1 MYEDY
6 YRFTRHPFSVTP
18 DPEFLYKSEA
28 HQAALEQLQ
37 RGIRRSEGF
46 FLLTGDVGT
55 GKTTICRTLV
65 QQLGRNVFTALVLN
79 PFVTQ
84 EELVRAILQ
93 DFGVVTH
100 EEARTGAFAWATKQ
114 QLINTL
120 NDFLVSL
127 AQIGASAV
135 VVVDEAQNLS
145 PSLLEGIRLLSN
157 LETDDRKLLQ
167 ILLVGQPELVT
178 TLEADGMRQL
188 RQRVARRA
196 ELRPLTREEVEQ
208 YVAYRLRIASGAWGT
223 IFNERALDL
232 VYEFSG
238 GIPRKINL
246 VCDRALEAGFAAL
259 APAINEDLVLK
270 AAELLQLRRE
280 ARAPPPPRARELPS
294 PWRPRRAW
302 RPRPVAPG
310 ATRAVVVAAG
320 VAVGLSVGVG
330 IGVGG
335 VRIGASWL
343 QADVPRPPSPPS
355 RQAALSV
362 PRAVDFGRAILGSTD
377 VAQPEEFTVHAA
389 LFPDRDSADATAAML
404 REFGF
409 RAGIGTAS
417 VAGVPVVVGPFT
429 TLDGARV
436 VEEDLQT
443 RLRFRDA
450 RIVAARA
457 P

>member
-6 YRFTRHPFSVTP
+6 YRFTRHPFSLTP

-120 NDFLVSL
+120 NDFLISL

-196 ELRPLTREEVEQ
+196 SR
-208 YVAYRLRIASGAWGT
+208 GA
-223 IFNERALDL
+223 
-232 VYEFSG
+232 
-238 GIPRKINL
+238 
-246 VCDRALEAGFAAL
+246 
-259 APAINEDLVLK
+259 
-270 AAELLQLRRE
+270 
-280 ARAPPPPRARELPS
+280 PS
-294 PWRPRRAW
+294 SDPRR
-302 RPRPVAPG
+302 
-310 ATRAVVVAAG
+310 
-320 VAVGLSVGVG
+320 
-330 IGVGG
+330 
-335 VRIGASWL
+335 
-343 QADVPRPPSPPS
+343 
-355 RQAALSV
+355 
-362 PRAVDFGRAILGSTD
+362 GRAIRRLPSAYCERGMGHHLQRASAGSR
-377 VAQPEEFTVHAA
+377 VRVQ
-389 LFPDRDSADATAAML
+389 RWDSAEDQ
-404 REFGF
+404 
-409 RAGIGTAS
+409 
-417 VAGVPVVVGPFT
+417 P
-429 TLDGARV
+429 RV
-436 VEEDLQT
+436 
-443 RLRFRDA
+443 
-450 RIVAARA
+450 
-457 P
+457 

>member
-6 YRFTRHPFSVTP
+6 YRFTRHPFSLTP

-28 HQAALEQLQ
+28 HEAALEQLR

-65 QQLGRNVFTALVLN
+65 QQLGRNVFSALVLN

-127 AQIGASAV
+127 AQIGASEV

-178 TLEADGMRQL
+178 TLEADGMRQFAAT
-188 RQRVARRA
+188 RRASRGAPSSDARR
-196 ELRPLTREEVEQ
+196 
-208 YVAYRLRIASGAWGT
+208 
-223 IFNERALDL
+223 
-232 VYEFSG
+232 
-238 GIPRKINL
+238 
-246 VCDRALEAGFAAL
+246 
-259 APAINEDLVLK
+259 
-270 AAELLQLRRE
+270 
-280 ARAPPPPRARELPS
+280 
-294 PWRPRRAW
+294 
-302 RPRPVAPG
+302 
-310 ATRAVVVAAG
+310 
-320 VAVGLSVGVG
+320 
-330 IGVGG
+330 
-335 VRIGASWL
+335 
-343 QADVPRPPSPPS
+343 
-355 RQAALSV
+355 
-362 PRAVDFGRAILGSTD
+362 GRAIRRLPFAYCERGMGHHL
-377 VAQPEEFTVHAA
+377 Q
-389 LFPDRDSADATAAML
+389 
-404 REFGF
+404 
-409 RAGIGTAS
+409 RAGAGSCLRVQRWDTAEDQ
-417 VAGVPVVVGPFT
+417 P
-429 TLDGARV
+429 RV
-436 VEEDLQT
+436 
-443 RLRFRDA
+443 
-450 RIVAARA
+450 
-457 P
+457 